1 MEAATSHSAR
11 VNTGTYRLLAHCA
24 GLVRVESTPRASAR
38 ARLERELG
46 GDFARQLVGALVP
59 EGRPRSTPTVP

>member
-1 MEAATSHSAR
+1 MEAATSHSSRA
-11 VNTGTYRLLAHCA
+11 NTGTYRLLAHCA
-24 GLVRVESTPRASAR
+24 RLVRVEGTPRASAR

-59 EGRPRSTPTVP
+59 EGRSRSTLTVP